1 MNTDA
6 PALRRQCLARRRAM
20 PPEARRAAD
29 AEICRTLAGLE
40 ELRRA
45 RCVLSY
51 LAAEDEAD
59 LAALHGIL
67 RERGVRLAFPK
78 VTGPGQMEA
87 YVPESGEALLP
98 GAFGLRE
105 PDPVRA
111 AQLSPEEI
119 DLVLVPCVG
128 FDRAGNR
135 LGHGGGYYDRFLL
148 RCPNAARLLT
158 AYACQ
163 ETGPLRPQPW
173 DMPVHGICT
182 EKGFIRIG

>member
-1 MNTDA
+1 MSTDA
-6 PALRRQCLARRRAM
+6 PALRRLCLARRRAM
-20 PPEARRAAD
+20 SPEARREAD
-29 AEICRTLAGLE
+29 AGICRTLAGLE

-59 LAALHGIL
+59 LAALHDVL
-67 RERGVRLAFPK
+67 WERGVRLAFPR

-87 YVPESGEALLP
+87 YFPGNGDALLP

-105 PDPVRA
+105 PDPARSA
-111 AQLSPEEI
+111 RLSPEEI
-119 DLVLVPCVG
+119 GLVLVPCVS

-135 LGHGGGYYDRFLL
+135 LGHGGGFYDRFLP
-148 RCPNAARLLT
+148 RCPGAKRILA

-163 ETGPLRPQPW
+163 EVAALQPQTW
-173 DMPVHGICT
+173 DVPVHGICT
-182 EKGFIRIG
+182 EHEFIRIG